1 MASDKSISTFNN
13 ITLTVWSAG
22 IQVQKKGSD
31 NVTFISKGAI
41 GSLHLVKDC
50 TGSYIRY
57 TPVNF
62 QNPGPYE
69 VASWWTEKVSNDY
82 AVLAYEFIMEKLYD
96 KPNEDR
102 DSKAM
107 ANSQLYI

>member
-1 MASDKSISTFNN
+1 MAYVKETATFNN

-22 IQVQKKGSD
+22 IQVKKKDST

-41 GSLHLVKDC
+41 GSLHLIKDVN
-50 TGSYIRY
+50 GSYIRY
-57 TPVNF
+57 TPTHF

-96 KPNEDR
+96 KPDSDR

-107 ANSQLYI
+107 ANTQLYI

>member
-62 QNPGPYE
+62 QNPGPYHKHLTMVTMKPTALLSVS
-69 VASWWTEKVSNDY
+69 VAVVSILCLVAFWN
-82 AVLAYEFIMEKLYD
+82 LPFK
-96 KPNEDR
+96 R
-102 DSKAM
+102 R
-107 ANSQLYI
+107 